1 MSAETAMWKALARAV
16 TCYGFLNTMRS
27 SEAEIKQDSKL
38 FVCFPFFLLF
48 NMFHQVSTIVFGRSP
63 MPDIHWKSISWSH
76 GLTEATE
83 RMEAEEH
90 RVGKW
95 PASAALASTEHE
107 ELVVFSRFPTVL

>member
-1 MSAETAMWKALARAV
+1 
-16 TCYGFLNTMRS
+16 
-27 SEAEIKQDSKL
+27 
-38 FVCFPFFLLF
+38 
-48 NMFHQVSTIVFGRSP
+48 